1 MFKCIC
7 CEEEDVEEDG
17 DECEYC
23 STAFGDNEDE
33 EDECSMGKFNA

>member
-7 CEEEDVEEDG
+7 CEEVDVENDG

-23 STAFGDNEDE
+23 IITYGNGDEDE
-33 EDECSMGKFNA
+33 E